1 MIDLSKLRE
10 ISRSDATLNRI
21 VSEEPLQ
28 MSEAEFLQKFSL
40 FWNLPK
46 TRKEAEK
53 P

>member
-28 MSEAEFLQKFSL
+28 ISEQEFLDKFSIL
-40 FWNLPK
+40 WNLSK
-46 TRKEAEK
+46 KEAQK
-53 P
+53 

>member
-28 MSEAEFLQKFSL
+28 ISEQEFLNKFSIL
-40 FWNLPK
+40 WNLSK
-46 TRKEAEK
+46 KEAQK
-53 P
+53 